1 MSRAIEIPR
10 LYLGTLSGEI
20 VLLVVLTIISPP
32 TGEERGMP
40 QRIVFPIV
48 LFALLISHRGDAR
61 TLVVPTDFSAI
72 RRALDKAVG
81 GDTVFVREGVYKERF
96 AIGDSVTLIGQDPE
110 KCVIV
115 GRWNRPVIRGA
126 DHVLVKNLTLKGGS
140 KGILCDNKRMT
151 IEGNIITENREAG
164 IHCLVSLPVIRNN
177 VITHNK
183 WTGIL
188 CESVRSIKNSIE
200 HNVIADNGYS
210 GLMLAGRTE
219 VLVQNNIIFDN
230 RQYGIWV
237 GEESRK
243 SRIEYNNIYNN
254 RRGFNIN
261 AIVGNTN
268 VSLDPA
274 FAPTFPDSYNYRR
287 TLAHPLRGLGRGG
300 TDIGLVSE
308 AQIKRMVNDADG
320 DSVMSGN
327 DKCPNVAED
336 ADGFEDHDGCPDFD
350 NDGDGLYDSADEC
363 PDQPED
369 IDGFEDQ
376 DGCPDPDN
384 DRDDIWDT
392 EDHCPLKP
400 ETVNGYKDDDGCPD
414 EKP

>member
-1 MSRAIEIPR
+1 LA
-10 LYLGTLSGEI
+10 
-20 VLLVVLTIISPP
+20 SPP
-32 TGEERGMP
+32 QGE
-40 QRIVFPIV
+40 
-48 LFALLISHRGDAR
+48 SR
-61 TLVVPTDFSAI
+61 TLVVPTEYSAI
-72 RRALDKAVG
+72 RRALAEAAG
-81 GDTVFVREGVYKERF
+81 GDTVFVRKGIYKERF
-96 AIGDSVTLIGQDPE
+96 SIGDSVTLIGQDPE
-110 KCVIV
+110 NCIVV
-115 GRWNRPVIRGA
+115 GRWHRPVIRGA
-126 DHVLVKNLTLKGGS
+126 DHVLIKNLTLKGGS

-151 IEGNIITENREAG
+151 IEGNVITGNREAG

-177 VITHNK
+177 VISRNK

-188 CESVRSIKNSIE
+188 CESVRSIENSIE

-219 VLVQNNIIFDN
+219 VLVQNNVFFDN

-243 SRIEYNNIYNN
+243 SRIEYNNIYDN
-254 RRGFNIN
+254 RRPFNIN
-261 AIVGNTN
+261 AVVGNTN

-274 FAPTFPDSYNYRR
+274 FIPKFPDSYDYRR
-287 TLAHPLRGLGRGG
+287 KRAAPLRGLGRDG

-308 AQIKRMVNDADG
+308 AQIERMVNDADG
-320 DSVMSGN
+320 DSVFSDN

-336 ADGFEDHDGCPDFD
+336 RDGFDDRDGCPDFD

-369 IDGFEDQ
+369 IDGFSDQ
-376 DGCPDPDN
+376 DGCPDSDN
-384 DRDDIWDT
+384 DNDGIRDA
-392 EDHCPLKP
+392 EDECPLKP
-400 ETVNGYKDDDGCPD
+400 ETANGYKDDDGCPD